1 MTVENKKFALT
12 DHTARLQKVRYLKKA
27 PPKPRKN
34 AKGGDI
40 PVASAGDEDVLKAKV
55 GLYIDSQE
63 HDILKCFT
71 ESDNQDLFQLLC
83 DNKNIPSIVFTNHI
97 RHYWLVINESLEAD
111 NVDLS
116 DFKATTYINSEGVR
130 LIRLYFNAT
139 FCIDGRM
146 VALLSEFWKEEI
158 VLSLEPSDNQP

>member
-1 MTVENKKFALT
+1 MTAENKKFTLT

-34 AKGGDI
+34 AKGDDV
-40 PVASAGDEDVLKAKV
+40 PVASAGDEDVLKAKL
-55 GLYIDSQE
+55 GLYVDTQE

-71 ESDNQDLFQLLC
+71 ESDNQDLFQLLV
-83 DNKNIPSIVFTNHI
+83 DNKNIPAIVFTNHI
-97 RHYWLVINESLEAD
+97 LNYWISINEALEAD

-116 DFKATTYINSEGVR
+116 DFKATTYINADGVR

-158 VLSLEPSDNQP
+158 NLSLEPSDNQP